1 MVVNHCKLLL
11 PQTLPATM
19 TRKINEKKKNQKT
32 KTKPPVLVQSVA
44 TKGHQLGGLYPPE
57 FHSDGSGC

>member
-19 TRKINEKKKNQKT
+19 TRKINEKKKPKKT
-32 KTKPPVLVQSVA
+32 KKTLSPQVPFGQCVSQQQKD
-44 TKGHQLGGLYPPE
+44 T
-57 FHSDGSGC
+57 